1 MMKKTVKA
9 RHMKMTEALHTYVER
24 KLLAPLEHIADSPDM
39 KVDVE
44 LCDEGNSK
52 ECRVHVFLSGGVEP
66 VNIHESN
73 ADLYRAID
81 LAEPRMLVQ
90 VKRHRERMRSHQHR
104 EKQAANERHAIARA
118 MFTAEPEPW
127 EKEVREFERAA
138 AGNTP

>member
-9 RHMKMTEALHTYVER
+9 RHMKMTEALHTYVEK
-24 KLLAPLEHIADSPDM
+24 KLLAPLEHIADRPDM

-44 LCDEGNSK
+44 LCDEGNIK
-52 ECRVHVFLSGGVEP
+52 ECRVHIFISGVEP

-81 LAEPRMLVQ
+81 LAEPRMLIQ
-90 VKRHRERMRSHQHR
+90 VKRHRDRMRHHQHR
-104 EKQAANERHAIARA
+104 EKQAAYERHATARA

-127 EKEVREFERAA
+127 EREVQEYERTAV
-138 AGNTP
+138 GQTP